1 MGGWRLALGIFLI
14 VLLMVVW
21 PVGGYWLIDISAT
34 PEGMCELSRD
44 LHTMDAC
51 TLGDKSDH
59 RPETWLVSEHDEAH
73 IEARN
78 TVLWIIFIVIS
89 LMCLLTLGLIWFA
102 NSKQRQRVEAGRR
115 KLDAQKNQLGESV

>member
-21 PVGGYWLIDISAT
+21 PVGGFWLIDMSAT
-34 PEGMCELSRD
+34 PEGTCELSKD

-51 TLGDKSDH
+51 TLEDKSEH
-59 RPETWLVSEHDEAH
+59 RSETWQPDESH
-73 IEARN
+73 LKTRN
-78 TVLWIIFIVIS
+78 TVLWIIFIVMS
-89 LMCLLTLGLIWFA
+89 LMCLLTLGLVWFA